1 MPLTVYESND
11 ITGTA
16 QSIVFIWNIDSVFH
30 VHEAFTSLWI
40 SKGKATGIFFFHKN
54 KTLVSLK
61 LDWEYLTGVAVGSGR
76 YVYGLEIVQ

>member
-1 MPLTVYESND
+1 MD
-11 ITGTA
+11 IERQGY
-16 QSIVFIWNIDSVFH
+16 WH
-30 VHEAFTSLWI
+30 
-40 SKGKATGIFFFHKN
+40 FFFHKN